1 MAFWDN
7 QDFDIGGDSYKP
19 MQSNVLGQS
28 LAPVNQQG
36 QLSAVDATN
45 DTRTPEQ
52 FKLDAQQANKI
63 ASNSPDEDEN
73 YITSQGGNKYEK
85 VNNSKWDQSLTAA
98 ATYMSAYF
106 ASNGDVGKAAQAT
119 GQALYNNDAKEHR
132 LKQVD
137 QLEQAG
143 MNPLDIQNW
152 INSGDKKDLVTN
164 KGSWTSGGNGTMFN
178 TLTGETRQIQGAV
191 NNNVPVKTENLGDR
205 VIEYYADG
213 TTKERTRGVSP
224 DKTFTAAG
232 ATGGGIGLDEDEAN
246 ANGGFVFENGQ
257 WVQHTTYANGRP
269 KTVVANAT
277 QQKAL
282 NEQQAAGTP
291 DASQTMMS
299 SDINTLQN
307 AVNNKQTGTFT
318 GQIVG
323 RSGLAQDLL
332 SSTVGTQGERDAQQ
346 AASRINGYMQNQGVG
361 AAKSMGLTGINTIEE
376 AKRAFAS
383 MPQLDYTSP
392 EALNASLQN
401 VSTYVQNYNSKAAAN
416 KGTTQ
421 QPAAPKGVT
430 HVQRNPQTGKLEI
443 VGG

>member
-1 MAFWDN
+1 MAFMDWMND
-7 QDFDIGGDSYKP
+7 QSKQYDLGGDSYNP
-19 MQSNVLGQS
+19 TQSNVLGQS
-28 LAPVNQQG
+28 LAPVNPQG
-36 QLSAVDATN
+36 NLSAVDAQN

-106 ASNGDVGKAAQAT
+106 SSNGDVGKAAQAT

-282 NEQQAAGTP
+282 NEQQAAQQPNAQQTQMSGDLSTLSNAI
-291 DASQTMMS
+291 AS
-299 SDINTLQN
+299 
-307 AVNNKQTGTFT
+307 NNVGGFT
-318 GQIVG
+318 GQVVSRLPG
-323 RSGLAQDLL
+323 VVSDVL
-332 SSTVGTQGERDAQQ
+332 STANPTER
-346 AASRINGYMQNQGVG
+346 AAYNAATRIEGNMQNMGIAAATQMG
-361 AAKSMGLTGINTIEE
+361 ASGINTE
-376 AKRAFAS
+376 AEAERYFKS
-383 MPQLDYTSP
+383 MPRLDKTSP
-392 EALNASLQN
+392 EALKASVEAIQAY
-401 VSTYVQNYNSKAAAN
+401 TQNYNANKAAS

-421 QPAAPKGVT
+421 AKQLTDDELLK
-430 HVQRNPQTGKLEI
+430 KY
-443 VGG
+443 GG

>member
-28 LAPVNQQG
+28 LAPVNPQG
-36 QLSAVDATN
+36 NLSAVDAQN

-106 ASNGDVGKAAQAT
+106 SSNGDVGKAAQAT

-224 DKTFTAAG
+224 DKSFTAAG

-282 NEQQAAGTP
+282 NEQQAANTP
-291 DASQTMMS
+291 DANQALVNQDIAHLQGL
-299 SDINTLQN
+299 SDDQIGQ
-307 AVNNKQTGTFT
+307 FT
-318 GQIVG
+318 GHVI
-323 RSGLAQDLL
+323 SHSPEA
-332 SSTVGTQGERDAQQ
+332 Q
-346 AASRINGYMQNQGVG
+346 AAYAEYQGKDAVANLAASKRLSTQMG
-361 AAKSMGLTGINTIEE
+361 NTAIAAAKQAGASGINTE
-376 AKRAFAS
+376 AELKRFTAGV
-383 MPQLDYTSP
+383 PQVRYSSESDYKQ
-392 EALNASLQN
+392 SLKEIQDYADN
-401 VSTYVQNYNSKAAAN
+401 FKNQLIRG
-416 KGTTQ
+416 KGATPT

>member
-213 TTKERTRGVSP
+213 TTKERSRGVSP
-224 DKTFTAAG
+224 DKTFSAAG
-232 ATGGGIGLDEDEAN
+232 ATGGGIGLDDDEAN

-282 NEQQAAGTP
+282 NEQQAANVP
-291 DASQTMMS
+291 DANQA
-299 SDINTLQN
+299 L
-307 AVNNKQTGTFT
+307 VNNDIQHLQGLSDDQIGQFT
-318 GQIVG
+318 GHVI
-323 RSGLAQDLL
+323 SHSPEA
-332 SSTVGTQGERDAQQ
+332 Q
-346 AASRINGYMQNQGVG
+346 AAYAEYQGKDAVANLAASKRLSTQMG
-361 AAKSMGLTGINTIEE
+361 NTAIAAAKQAGASGINTE
-376 AKRAFAS
+376 AELKRFTAGV
-383 MPQLDYTSP
+383 PQVRYSSESDYKQ
-392 EALNASLQN
+392 SLKEIQDYADN
-401 VSTYVQNYNSKAAAN
+401 FKNQLIRG
-416 KGTTQ
+416 KGATPT

>member
-224 DKTFTAAG
+224 DKSFTAAG

-282 NEQQAAGTP
+282 NEQQAANTP
-291 DASQTMMS
+291 DANQALVNQDIAHLQGL
-299 SDINTLQN
+299 SDDQIGQ
-307 AVNNKQTGTFT
+307 FT
-318 GQIVG
+318 GHVI
-323 RSGLAQDLL
+323 SHSPEA
-332 SSTVGTQGERDAQQ
+332 Q
-346 AASRINGYMQNQGVG
+346 AAYAEYQGKDAVANLAASKRLSTQMG
-361 AAKSMGLTGINTIEE
+361 NTAIAAAKQAGASGINTE
-376 AKRAFAS
+376 AELKRFTAGV
-383 MPQLDYTSP
+383 PQVRYSSESDYKQ
-392 EALNASLQN
+392 SLKEIQDYADN
-401 VSTYVQNYNSKAAAN
+401 FKNQLIRG
-416 KGTTQ
+416 KGATPT
-421 QPAAPKGVT
+421 QPAAPKGVVT
-430 HVQRNPQTGKLEI
+430 HRFNPETGKIEA
-443 VGG
+443 VKQ